1 MESLSDFCLPLQLP
15 EPKVFGPRVID
26 VPGSPPV
33 EPEPTTV
40 LSPGAADLDGRSTAE
55 LVGDTSLHEAP
66 SRASPSMRTIR
77 AHFIGALLKKGTGHV
92 G

>member
-1 MESLSDFCLPLQLP
+1 MESLFESCLPLQLP
-15 EPKVFGPRVID
+15 EPKVLGPRVID
-26 VPGSPPV
+26 VPGSPAV

-40 LSPGAADLDGRSTAE
+40 LSPAAADLDGRSDAE
-55 LVGDTSLHEAP
+55 LVGDAALHEVP